1 MLKSATL
8 GTNYWYADSISYSSS
23 LYSLT
28 SPYKVSSSADYPNLV
43 GKYTMLRTTPGV
55 SRPGVYYI
63 AYVTGSK
70 MYYKEFS
77 NGNMLSYYEP
87 VVFGDSITDNGN
99 GSYTINNPTSITLGD
114 WYTDYASYNN
124 KYTCNNS
131 SLSCTNPRYIISTTN
146 TNYTYSDAGDKIII
160 GKSRIGTTLTDTLLV
175 RKDEIVIS
183 PSNYSNYKYTCN
195 TDNAVCTE
203 DTLRLITSYNS
214 SGYYYAPN
222 RYYGSSV
229 TWDGTSYTLV
239 DPIGVEN
246 YNNMTNISTHHYIC
260 PTYGEKNC
268 SIVGYMYYR
277 NSSSIYYLKL
287 ENGVTTISQAM
298 DDMFT
303 KNTNDS
309 APKKGIEAWY
319 SKYMLDYD
327 DYIEDVIYCN
337 DRSIRSLGGWDDN
350 GGMTNSKL
358 QFKEYTVTSDLNCT
372 NDTDK
377 FSVSNPSAKLDYK
390 IGLMTSPEMNILNQP
405 YIRRLGVPYL
415 LGSPF
420 YFDYYG
426 YIRDVSSNGVFSSTP
441 ISQSFDVLRP
451 AISLKP
457 GIEYYTGDGSMEH
470 PYIVDTE

>member
-1 MLKSATL
+1 
-8 GTNYWYADSISYSSS
+8 
-23 LYSLT
+23 
-28 SPYKVSSSADYPNLV
+28 
-43 GKYTMLRTTPGV
+43 
-55 SRPGVYYI
+55 
-63 AYVTGSK
+63 
-70 MYYKEFS
+70 
-77 NGNMLSYYEP
+77 
-87 VVFGDSITDNGN
+87 
-99 GSYTINNPTSITLGD
+99 
-114 WYTDYASYNN
+114 
-124 KYTCNNS
+124 
-131 SLSCTNPRYIISTTN
+131 
-146 TNYTYSDAGDKIII
+146 
-160 GKSRIGTTLTDTLLV
+160 
-175 RKDEIVIS
+175 
-183 PSNYSNYKYTCN
+183 
-195 TDNAVCTE
+195 
-203 DTLRLITSYNS
+203 
-214 SGYYYAPN
+214 
-222 RYYGSSV
+222 
-229 TWDGTSYTLV
+229 
-239 DPIGVEN
+239 
-246 YNNMTNISTHHYIC
+246 
-260 PTYGEKNC
+260 
-268 SIVGYMYYR
+268 
-277 NSSSIYYLKL
+277 
-287 ENGVTTISQAM
+287 M

-470 PYIVDTE
+470 PYIIDTE